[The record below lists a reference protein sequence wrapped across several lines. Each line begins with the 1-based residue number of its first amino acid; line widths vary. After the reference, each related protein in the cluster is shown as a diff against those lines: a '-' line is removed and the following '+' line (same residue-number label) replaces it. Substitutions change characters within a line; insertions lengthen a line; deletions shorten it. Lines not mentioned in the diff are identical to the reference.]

1 MLWDLSGNDLS
12 KVALLKASVP
22 KKILYER
29 YYLARVAKLNELLDR
44 IGYLKSL

>member
-1 MLWDLSGNDLS
+1 MLWDLTGNDLS
-12 KVALLKASVP
+12 KVDFLKASVP

-29 YYLARVAKLNELLDR
+29 YYLSRVSKLNELLDR